1 MDDVVAAI
9 VLAAG
14 RSTRMGA
21 EDKLW
26 ADLLGEPVIGRALR
40 GVAALP
46 ELSVLVI
53 VAPQVLHERL
63 ARLVPA
69 RDGLEVRCVAGGTRR
84 QDSVAAG
91 LAALIEADWVLV
103 HDGARPLVTTELCAS
118 VLAAAREHGAAIPV
132 LPVTDTLKRVDED
145 GQILETIDRSSM
157 RAAQTPQ
164 AFEALRLRAAHAVT
178 ESDATDDASMIEAGG
193 GTVATVEGDPANLKV
208 TTPTDL
214 VIVRALFEARGKGA
228 S

>member
-14 RSTRMGA
+14 RSVRMGT

-26 ADLLGEPVIGRALR
+26 ADLNGQPVIGRTVR
-40 GVAALP
+40 GIAAMP
-46 ELSVLVI
+46 ELDVLVI

-63 ARLVPA
+63 ASLVPA
-69 RDGLEVRCVAGGTRR
+69 RDGLEVRCVAGGARR

-91 LAALIEADWVLV
+91 LAAVIEADWVLV
-103 HDGARPLVTTELCAS
+103 HDGARPLVTAELCAV
-118 VLAAAREHGAAIPV
+118 VLAAARERGAAVPV

-145 GQILETIDRSSM
+145 GLILETIDRASV
-157 RAAQTPQ
+157 RAVQTPQ
-164 AFEALRLRAAHAVT
+164 AFDAMRLRAAHAVT
-178 ESDATDDASMIEAGG
+178 ERDATDDASMIEAGG
-193 GTVATVEGDPANLKV
+193 GTVVVVEGDPANLKL

-214 VIVRALFEARGKGA
+214 VIARALVAARGEGK